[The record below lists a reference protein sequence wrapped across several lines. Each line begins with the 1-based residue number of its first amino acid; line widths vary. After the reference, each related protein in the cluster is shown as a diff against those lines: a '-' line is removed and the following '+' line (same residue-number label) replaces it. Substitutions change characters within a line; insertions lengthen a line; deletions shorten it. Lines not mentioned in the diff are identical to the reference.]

1 MSDRY
6 EIYNVEYAVFLWNLL
21 VAEALYNVFVWEMG
35 EQFTCIEFYYMCCF
49 DSEIFCN
56 IQSEKSDQEK
66 QVHEVWQIP
75 GEFKKIQN
83 TWFWFRV

>member
-35 EQFTCIEFYYMCCF
+35 EQFKCIEFYYMCLF
-49 DSEIFCN
+49 DSIFCK